1 MKIPYATQSRQ
12 KIINIIFQNMQRVLF
27 PEMIALKSHTF
38 QSSCPVKSQN
48 HLTEPSSRVGTVLVS
63 TTQSWLRLAPCL
75 QGASHLAGRLP
86 RKPSLIY
93 LEISQ
98 GLKETK
104 HPNQWLGRFPCSEF
118 WRRRGIIPRVWWS
131 EARITMESCQ
141 TTLAKVQ
148 PRYFGLIVLG

>member
-1 MKIPYATQSRQ
+1 
-12 KIINIIFQNMQRVLF
+12 
-27 PEMIALKSHTF
+27 MIALKSHIL
-38 QSSCPVKSQN
+38 QSSCPMKSQN
-48 HLTEPSSRVGTVLVS
+48 HLTEPNSRVGTVLVS
-63 TTQSWLRLAPCL
+63 MTQSWLRLAPCL
-75 QGASHLAGRLP
+75 QGAYHLAGRLP

-118 WRRRGIIPRVWWS
+118 LRRGIIPRVWWS

-141 TTLAKVQ
+141 TTRAHVYLWQIHFDIWQNQYNIVKFKKKKNTLAKVQ